1 MVISIEAREELKR
14 LEAEAPQGPWDAEH
28 SDGDIVIPVQF
39 GEQEWEPARIM
50 TGDPDSTHLA
60 AALRNHAKELLSDSE
75 RLAELEAENKI
86 IREDNQSRDDAI
98 TMLRQ
103 ENAAL
108 EAKCEGLEEHNIEL
122 QKQCSSLADQLA
134 AFTSDSNIGKQ
145 YGEPCDQGDKEAPP
159 CANSPSSPEPGAE
172 GKTE

>member
-1 MVISIEAREELKR
+1 MRITTEDLANGKALLHRERNTQTHEALHDLEDWSASWAGEL
-14 LEAEAPQGPWDAEH
+14 
-28 SDGDIVIPVQF
+28 I
-39 GEQEWEPARIM
+39 
-50 TGDPDSTHLA
+50 A
-60 AALRNHAKELLSDSE
+60 AAE
-75 RLAELEAENKI
+75 RL
-86 IREDNQSRDDAI
+86 
-98 TMLRQ
+98 
-103 ENAAL
+103 AAL

>member
-108 EAKCEGLEEHNIEL
+108 EAKCEGMEKLGKDLVESIHEYERNANCGNRAEIESCC
-122 QKQCSSLADQLA
+122 KKLA
-134 AFTSDSNIGKQ
+134 AALAA
-145 YGEPCDQGDKEAPP
+145 EKEE
-159 CANSPSSPEPGAE
+159 NDGQEDD
-172 GKTE
+172 

>member
-1 MVISIEAREELKR
+1 MDKKTIKELRGELATCTQHDALLVRKKR
-14 LEAEAPQGPWDAEH
+14 LEEMLDA
-28 SDGDIVIPVQF
+28 
-39 GEQEWEPARIM
+39 A
-50 TGDPDSTHLA
+50 
-60 AALRNHAKELLSDSE
+60 E
-75 RLAELEAENKI
+75 RLAEV
-86 IREDNQSRDDAI
+86 
-98 TMLRQ
+98 
-103 ENAAL
+103 